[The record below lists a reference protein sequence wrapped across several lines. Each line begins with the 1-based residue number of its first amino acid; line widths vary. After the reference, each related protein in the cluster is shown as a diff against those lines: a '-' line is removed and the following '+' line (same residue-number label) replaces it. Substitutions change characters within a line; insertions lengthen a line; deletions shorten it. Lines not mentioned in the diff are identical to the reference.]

1 MTLKSAIIF
10 FGITLFGLTACNK
23 YEDGPKL
30 SLRSKKERVANT
42 WVIEKAIRNGND
54 VTDEY
59 EIYTLTTSKD
69 GDAKLNATIVFGGFT
84 YTTNTNGTWEFSS
97 NKEKLIFDY
106 ENDDADNTYQILRL
120 KEDELWI
127 RELGGEDELHLKPG

>member
-1 MTLKSAIIF
+1 MTIKSAAVLV
-10 FGITLFGLTACNK
+10 GIAFFGLTACNK
-23 YEDGPKL
+23 YEDGPKI

-59 EIYTLTTSKD
+59 TIYTLTTSKD
-69 GDAKLNATIVFGGFT
+69 GDAKLNAAVTGSFT
-84 YTTNTNGTWEFSS
+84 YTTDGTWEFNS
-97 NKEKLIFDY
+97 NKENLIFDY
-106 ENDDADNTYQILRL
+106 ENNNADNTYQILKL

-127 RELGGEDELHLKPG
+127 REVGGEDELHLQPG